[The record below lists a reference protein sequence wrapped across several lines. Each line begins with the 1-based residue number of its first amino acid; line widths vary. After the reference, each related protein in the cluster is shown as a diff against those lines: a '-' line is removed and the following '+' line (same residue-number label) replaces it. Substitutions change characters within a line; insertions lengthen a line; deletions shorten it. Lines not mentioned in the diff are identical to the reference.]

1 MKVIPFILL
10 QVLRRVEYADKDGL
24 HWSWVSFYNVVRFW
38 VGVIPGLSPKLGNKM
53 VGSEFFLLFFC
64 SSPLMI
70 SGGIYFSIIYDIVYA
85 YCLSFFWCTSR
96 HIELPWPGIK
106 SVSPAVKAEH
116 LNHWTT
122 GEVWWFKLFSNSTF
136 SSFIQ
141 QIFIKSHL
149 CLLIR

>member
-10 QVLRRVEYADKDGL
+10 LVLGRVEYADKDGL

-53 VGSEFFLLFFC
+53 MGREFFLLFFVVLLWWSQGASILVLYMT
-64 SSPLMI
+64 SSIL
-70 SGGIYFSIIYDIVYA
+70 IVEA
-85 YCLSFFWCTSR
+85 FFWCTSR
-96 HIELPWPGIK
+96 HTELPWPGIK
-106 SVSPAVKAEH
+106 PVSPAVKAEH

-149 CLLIR
+149 RLLIR